1 MYEELLENVPMLKT
15 LDSYERMNLADA
27 LQSKAYADGEVI
39 IKQGA
44 DADGM
49 YFLEQGTVRITI
61 NKGGPDDV
69 EVSF

>member
-15 LDSYERMNLADA
+15 LEQYERMNVADA
-27 LQSKAYADGEVI
+27 LQTQSFKHGEVI

-49 YFLEQGTVRITI
+49 YFLEQG
-61 NKGGPDDV
+61 K
-69 EVSF
+69 VSVGDSYVCLCLEGS